1 MRRQRM
7 HPQHQPSVRRL
18 QPDHP
23 DKHDKPD
30 WLDELECERKTK
42 KPSAD
47 GFFVSNA
54 VFSTGKTAF
63 LTDVREFSG

>member
-1 MRRQRM
+1 M

-23 DKHDKPD
+23 DKPDKPD
-30 WLDELECERKTK
+30 WLEEQEGERKTK

-47 GFFVSNA
+47 GFLAQMRCSAQEKRHF
-54 VFSTGKTAF
+54 
-63 LTDVREFSG
+63 D